1 MKSSKTL
8 RKHIYVNEDTL
19 NVETYTEIIRP
30 LSEERVAELWDET
43 REGATLKS
51 SMKDFQD
58 FAKAIQ
64 KAQGIL

>member
-30 LSEERVAELWDET
+30 LSEERVAELWDEI

-51 SMKDFQD
+51 SMKDLQD

>member
-30 LSEERVAELWDET
+30 LSEERVAELWDEI

-51 SMKDFQD
+51 SMKDLQD

-64 KAQGIL
+64 KAQEIL

>member
-8 RKHIYVNEDTL
+8 SKHIYVNEDTL

-30 LSEERVAELWDET
+30 LSEERVAELWDEI

>member
-8 RKHIYVNEDTL
+8 SKHIYVNEDTL

-30 LSEERVAELWDET
+30 LSEERVAELWDEI

-51 SMKDFQD
+51 SMKDLQD